1 MNYEEQT
8 VSYTNWQKGF
18 YPTIDSAE
26 SAIDN
31 NTMFVGK
38 NENEIYGCVVLNSM
52 QPKEYSNIAWIIKV
66 NQAK

>member
-18 YPTIDSAE
+18 YPTVDSAE

-38 NENEIYGCVVLNSM
+38 NEIYGCVVLNSI
-52 QPKEYSNIAWIIKV
+52 QSK
-66 NQAK
+66 